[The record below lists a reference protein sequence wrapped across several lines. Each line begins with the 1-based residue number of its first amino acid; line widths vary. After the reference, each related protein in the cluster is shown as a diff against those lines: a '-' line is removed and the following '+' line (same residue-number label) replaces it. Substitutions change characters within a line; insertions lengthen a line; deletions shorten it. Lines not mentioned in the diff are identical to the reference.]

1 MKLARKSALITG
13 AGSGIGR
20 AVAIGLAGAGMRVV
34 LLGRRIAPLEQTA
47 DSIREAG
54 SAAAVV
60 AGDVADA
67 SARRRAVDT
76 AVARF
81 GGLDLLI
88 NNAGNVSGGRLEN
101 ASEHDIRSMIEIDLV
116 APILLAREAM
126 PELRKSGDAAIVNV
140 SSGFGLVPMPFYAVY
155 GAAKAGIA
163 QFGEALRREFLGEGI
178 HVMTVYPAVTDTPM
192 MATSTVMQDLG
203 VVAETSEEV
212 ARALIAGLEAGQ
224 SEVIRG
230 GEARLAQIATQRE
243 RPWEIDNHLRA
254 IKSTFEQAVSQHRSL

>member
-34 LLGRRIAPLEQTA
+34 LLGRAQRRSNRRRIPSGKPAARPLSSRATWRI
-47 DSIREAG
+47 S
-54 SAAAVV
+54 
-60 AGDVADA
+60 

-163 QFGEALRREFLGEGI
+163 QFGEALRR
-178 HVMTVYPAVTDTPM
+178 A
-192 MATSTVMQDLG
+192 
-203 VVAETSEEV
+203 
-212 ARALIAGLEAGQ
+212 
-224 SEVIRG
+224 
-230 GEARLAQIATQRE
+230 
-243 RPWEIDNHLRA
+243 
-254 IKSTFEQAVSQHRSL
+254 